1 MTLVLKRPVIAVTGS
16 SGKTTTKEMIASIL
30 KRRWK
35 IYKSSENKNNRDHLT
50 QHAKKIN
57 PSHRAIVL
65 EYGMSAK
72 GHLTRSCKI
81 IQPNM
86 AVITMIGT
94 AHIGNVGGSLENLI
108 RAKSEII
115 LNMQQSGTLFLNA
128 DDVNSKRLIT
138 TKFKGKIIKI
148 GINNDA
154 DYQALDVRYA
164 EQGMLFGVKL
174 DSNYH
179 EFFIPILGTHNVY
192 NALFAIA
199 VTDRLGFSPEEISE
213 GLKAYKRSGGRL
225 RVYHLN
231 SNVCLID
238 DTFNANPNSV
248 KAAIDVLCQIGEE
261 NNIAVLGS
269 MSELGRYSRK
279 GHKDVGRYLA
289 DKNIAYLF
297 TYGDGAELIGQEA
310 IAHGFPAEK
319 VIHTLNRRT
328 LHQRLEKTINPGST
342 VLVKGSHNMM
352 MNKTVK
358 ALKRKTYVPV

>member
-1 MTLVLKRPVIAVTGS
+1 VLKRPVIAVTGS

-35 IYKSSENKNNRDHLT
+35 IYKSAGNQNSRGNLIH
-50 QHAKKIN
+50 HAKKIN

-65 EYGMSAK
+65 EYGMSAQ

-94 AHIGNVGGSLENLI
+94 AHIGNLGGSLENLI

-115 LNMQQSGTLFLNA
+115 LNMKQSGTLFLNA
-128 DDVNSKRLIT
+128 DDVNSKRLKT
-138 TKFKGKIIKI
+138 AKFKGKIIKI

-154 DYQALDVRYA
+154 DYQALDVRFTK
-164 EQGMLFGVKL
+164 QGMLFGVNL
-174 DSNYH
+174 HSIYH

-199 VTDRLGFSPEEISE
+199 VSDRLGFSPEEIGE
-213 GLKAYKRSGGRL
+213 GLKAYRRPVRRL
-225 RVYHLN
+225 RIYHPN
-231 SNVCLID
+231 SDVCLID
-238 DTFNANPNSV
+238 DTYNANPNSV
-248 KAAIDVLCQIGEE
+248 KAAIDVLCKIGEE

-269 MSELGRYSRK
+269 MSELGRYSRI
-279 GHKDVGRYLA
+279 GHKEVGRYLA

-297 TYGDGAELIGQEA
+297 TYGDGAKLIGQEA
-310 IAHGFPAEK
+310 VSHGFPSEK
-319 VIHTLNRRT
+319 VIHTMNRKA
-328 LHQRLEKTINPGST
+328 LHQRLEKAINPGST

-352 MNKTVK
+352 MNKTVT
-358 ALKRKTYVPV
+358 ALKNKT